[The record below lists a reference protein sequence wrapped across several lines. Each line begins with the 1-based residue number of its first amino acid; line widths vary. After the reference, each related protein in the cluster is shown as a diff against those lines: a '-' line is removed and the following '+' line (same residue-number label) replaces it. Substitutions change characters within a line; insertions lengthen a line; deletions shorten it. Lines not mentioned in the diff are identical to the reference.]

1 MVQLA
6 RTEKKS
12 PLSSNLCPILN
23 TLEHLIL
30 VLGNWAE
37 TPFFLNLQFQKSNS
51 NPSSRE
57 AEHREN
63 PEPSS
68 GMEITV
74 FEESI
79 EELEYLKENLIN
91 EVVDSIY
98 YSITARSLKYRT
110 EVKLFIFYFLSLKK
124 IFNIVYFMS
133 KLL

>member
-1 MVQLA
+1 M
-6 RTEKKS
+6 
-12 PLSSNLCPILN
+12 
-23 TLEHLIL
+23 
-30 VLGNWAE
+30 
-37 TPFFLNLQFQKSNS
+37 
-51 NPSSRE
+51 
-57 AEHREN
+57 
-63 PEPSS
+63 
-68 GMEITV
+68 